1 MLRVLVVDDSAT
13 ARELL
18 TQILE
23 RDPEIVVVGAARGGR
38 EALRLV
44 QELRPDVITMDIY
57 MPDLD
62 GFQATKE
69 IMIAAPTP
77 TVIVSASTQVHA
89 VETGMQALRAGA
101 LALLLKPPGPD
112 SPAFERA
119 AQS

>member
-18 TQILE
+18 TQVLE
-23 RDPEIVVVGAARGGR
+23 RDPGIVVVGAARGGR
-38 EALRLV
+38 EALRLA

-77 TVIVSASTQVHA
+77 TVIVSASTQSSVK
-89 VETGMQALRAGA
+89 R
-101 LALLLKPPGPD
+101 
-112 SPAFERA
+112 
-119 AQS
+119 